1 MSSNTTGG
9 TAVTKVL
16 ALALATAVLGSLVVA
31 SVGVAAAQEDQ
42 SDAEVRVVH
51 AVPDAPAVDVYVDDE
66 LVFEGV
72 EFGEETDY
80 QSVPVGTQTVT
91 VTPAN
96 DSETVVYEEELD
108 VESGQATVAVGGE
121 LTADGEDLVAVAL
134 TDDAEPGENESAV
147 RLAHLAPDA
156 PAVDVTVAETG
167 DVLFDDVEFGNAT
180 EYETVP
186 AGEYEL
192 EIRNATDSDDGEV
205 VQTVNVT
212 VEDGEAY
219 TAVATGYLDTE
230 EAPVDEPFTVE
241 VYQDRTNDSDE

>member
-1 MSSNTTGG
+1 MSSSSTSRP
-9 TAVTKVL
+9 AVARLLALVL
-16 ALALATAVLGSLVVA
+16 AAAVFGSLVVA

-42 SDAEVRVVH
+42 SDAEVRVIH
-51 AVPDAPAVDVYVDDE
+51 AVPDAPAVDVYVDGE
-66 LVFEGV
+66 LVFEDV
-72 EFGEETDY
+72 EFGEESEY
-80 QSVPVGTQTVT
+80 QSVPAGTQTVT

-121 LTADGEDLVAVAL
+121 LAADGEDLVAVAL
-134 TDDAEPGENESAV
+134 PDDAEPGENESAV

-180 EYETVP
+180 EYATVP
-186 AGEYEL
+186 PGEYEL
-192 EIRNATDSDDGEV
+192 EVRNATDDDDGEV

-241 VYQDRTNDSDE
+241 VYQDRTNASDE

>member
-1 MSSNTTGG
+1 MTRKPTRT
-9 TAVTKVL
+9 TAVPRVL
-16 ALALATAVLGSLVVA
+16 ALVLAAAVFGSMVVA
-31 SVGVAAAQEDQ
+31 SAGVAAAQNQ
-42 SDAEVRVVH
+42 TDADVRVIH

-66 LVFEGV
+66 LVYEDV
-72 EFGEETDY
+72 EFGNASDY
-80 QSVPVGTQTVT
+80 ESVPTGNQTVT

-96 DSETVVYEEELD
+96 DSDTVVFEDEIE

-121 LTADGEDLVAVAL
+121 LTEDGENVSALAL
-134 TDDAEPGENESAV
+134 TDDADPAENESAV

-156 PAVDVTVAETG
+156 PAVDVTVNETG
-167 DVLFDDVEFGNAT
+167 DVLFDDVEFENAT

-192 EIRNATDSDDGEV
+192 EVRNATEDDDGEV
-205 VQTVNVT
+205 VETVNVT
-212 VEDGEAY
+212 VENGTAY

-241 VYQDRTNDSDE
+241 VYEDETANSTD